1 MAPSFPGAVITGH
14 FQEMAML
21 SIREVLLMTLGKLFN
36 LSRTDFLTTQN
47 DLLEWV
53 SSKPHPS
60 PILMH
65 QEF

>member
-1 MAPSFPGAVITGH
+1 MAPSFTGAVITGH
-14 FQEMAML
+14 FPEMAML
-21 SIREVLLMTLGKLFN
+21 SISEVLLMTLGKLFK